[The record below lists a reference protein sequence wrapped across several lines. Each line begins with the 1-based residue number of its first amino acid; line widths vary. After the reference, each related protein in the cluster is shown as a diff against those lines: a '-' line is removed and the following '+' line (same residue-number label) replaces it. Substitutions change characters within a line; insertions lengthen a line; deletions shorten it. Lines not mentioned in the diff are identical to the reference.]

1 MIDYKAWALDL
12 CSLLDEIEANED
24 DKDKVA
30 ELLAYR
36 FEIARNQGFDVVIE
50 GPAQTGHA

>member
-24 DKDKVA
+24 DEDKVA

-36 FEIARNQGFDVVIE
+36 FEIARNQGFVVTIE
-50 GPAQTGHA
+50 GVGVVGHA

>member
-24 DKDKVA
+24 DEDKVA

-36 FEIARNQGFDVVIE
+36 FEIARNQGFVVTIE
-50 GPAQTGHA
+50 GMGVVGHA